1 VTADGTIVTGDEN
14 GRKERDF
21 SFLFGFV
28 RAGPT
33 QREKKKK
40 GSARKKR
47 EEQTENRAGEPLT
60 LI

>member
-40 GSARKKR
+40 EARERKGR
-47 EEQTENRAGEPLT
+47 NRRRTGLGN
-60 LI
+60 L